1 MKIVKNILE
10 EINQPIR
17 GDRYII
23 HAAAFKKYIFCQS
36 HKADGALSSRQLA
49 WMNLVIM
56 IFLGNSPTE
65 KELN

>member
-49 WMNLVIM
+49 WMNLV
-56 IFLGNSPTE
+56 S
-65 KELN
+65 